1 MDCRQNPA
9 HAAGMMEKEHLAIVL
24 TFVLFLGLFAAGSA
38 NAGYLGFS
46 AQSLQ
51 RQTDNSGDC

>member
-1 MDCRQNPA
+1 
-9 HAAGMMEKEHLAIVL
+9 MMEKEHLAIVL